1 MSSDAEPD
9 APVYGDSFIMQG
21 RHAAA
26 GQRGSHAMNTGLVRL
41 RQRPMTAMQRQR
53 QQVKDIIPLRLDE
66 VEVSMVVMPA
76 DGTATTT
83 TLALSSA
90 RSGSSVVPFRR
101 LLAAPD
107 ATDEELQ
114 LSVTSVTT
122 STSGSSSMS
131 LAIVPRDNTMLGV
144 VMSSAVRRRDDDV
157 SLPMD
162 EAVYETPFNDKN
174 PRRTMKIKF
183 KCKRCGATTIKPI
196 NPHAWASGSVFAK
209 CGCCQ
214 VTHKLIDNLKLFHE
228 LAGPVFGPGTQ
239 AIQPK
244 RERLGLRLE
253 SDGSTLPQLPPRLRL
268 RLPLD
273 NFPDDTAGLN

>member
-1 MSSDAEPD
+1 
-9 APVYGDSFIMQG
+9 
-21 RHAAA
+21 
-26 GQRGSHAMNTGLVRL
+26 
-41 RQRPMTAMQRQR
+41 MTAMQRQR

-157 SLPMD
+157 SLPMVRIGCLNP
-162 EAVYETPFNDKN
+162 EASAFS
-174 PRRTMKIKF
+174 
-183 KCKRCGATTIKPI
+183 CSA
-196 NPHAWASGSVFAK
+196 
-209 CGCCQ
+209 
-214 VTHKLIDNLKLFHE
+214 LFWQS
-228 LAGPVFGPGTQ
+228 LA
-239 AIQPK
+239 
-244 RERLGLRLE
+244 
-253 SDGSTLPQLPPRLRL
+253 
-268 RLPLD
+268 
-273 NFPDDTAGLN
+273 